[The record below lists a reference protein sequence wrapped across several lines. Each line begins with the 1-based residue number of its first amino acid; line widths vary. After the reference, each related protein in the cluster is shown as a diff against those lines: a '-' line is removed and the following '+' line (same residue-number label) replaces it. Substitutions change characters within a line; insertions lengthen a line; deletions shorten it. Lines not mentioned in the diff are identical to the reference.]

1 MSKQDIRKQL
11 IKNKQTT
18 TTKEKESE
26 YTYVDKVRD
35 DKKRH
40 DEYELKNYRII
51 TFQRISIE
59 CEYHKKTIIP
69 VEIEISSEVDNSVKI
84 ESHLP

>member
-26 YTYVDKVRD
+26 YTYVDKV
-35 DKKRH
+35 
-40 DEYELKNYRII
+40 EMIKNVMMNM
-51 TFQRISIE
+51 T
-59 CEYHKKTIIP
+59 
-69 VEIEISSEVDNSVKI
+69 
-84 ESHLP
+84 